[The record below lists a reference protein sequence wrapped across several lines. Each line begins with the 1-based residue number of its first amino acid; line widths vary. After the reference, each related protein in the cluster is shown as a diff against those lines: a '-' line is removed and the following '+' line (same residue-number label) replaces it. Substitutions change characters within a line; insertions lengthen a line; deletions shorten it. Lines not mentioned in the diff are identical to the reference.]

1 MAHIYLAGADQK
13 NFEAEIDKFQL
24 ACMIVDST
32 EYFYEYKVF
41 GSREAIEK
49 FLRES
54 YFSNEDEDFIKET
67 ISMWIEGE

>member
-13 NFEAEIDKFQL
+13 KFEAEVDKFQL
-24 ACMIVDST
+24 ACMMVDST

-54 YFSNEDEDFIKET
+54 YFSNQDEDFIKG
-67 ISMWIEGE
+67 SYLWIEGE